1 MPRKSPFAIVLSKE
15 ERVVLESQHAS
26 IRHRIAMSFERR
38 SYCSRR
44 KASPTTSSLLAWTRR
59 ARLSASGAS
68 DSPSRDFLAWSRN
81 LGAGVPPSFP
91 PSVVVQVKALACE
104 LPHRLQL
111 PLSRLSLSEIRRE
124 VITQRGWQLR
134 LAERPCGA
142 GSVPMRSALGD
153 IAVGSSHAIQIS
165 RPRLGASSIC
175 RIAFGRDA
183 L

>member
-1 MPRKSPFAIVLSKE
+1 MW
-15 ERVVLESQHAS
+15 
-26 IRHRIAMSFERR
+26 FEQR

-44 KASPTTSSLLAWTRR
+44 KISPTTSSLLAWTRR

-68 DSPSRDFLAWSRN
+68 DSPSRDFLALSRN

-124 VITQRGWQLR
+124 VITQGLV
-134 LAERPCGA
+134 AEISGA
-142 GSVPMRSALGD
+142 TLWRWLSADALALGD
-153 IAVGSSHAIQIS
+153 IVVGSSHAIQIS
-165 RPRLGASSIC
+165 RPRLGVSSIC
-175 RIAFGRDA
+175 MIAFGRDA